1 MNRYEQLA
9 DRLRNDIRA
18 GLYPPGQRLPSVRR
32 IAMQQQLSIATC
44 ISAYRKLEAQGWL
57 EARPQSGFYARTPE
71 ALPPRA
77 CQTCE
82 HETPGEV
89 TMSERV
95 AQVMRASHRDDLLVL
110 STAIPHADFLPV
122 KDVRASLARALR
134 HEDAGSARYGEFI
147 GEESLRV
154 QIARRAV
161 ESGCQIHPDDIVI
174 TTGCQ
179 EALTLA
185 LRATT
190 RPGDVVAI
198 ESPAFFGTLQL
209 IESLGLKALEI
220 PTDASTGMSP
230 DALELALERWPV
242 KACLFCSSFS
252 NPVGASMPDAHKRRI
267 LQMLT
272 ARDIPLIEDDIYGEM
287 AHDGQRPRVAKAW
300 DRTGHVLLCSSFSK
314 TIAPGLRVGWIVPG
328 RWRREVERLKYGSTM
343 ATALLPQR
351 ALADYLASGRWERH
365 LNRVNRL
372 YAEQMARM
380 QTAIARHFPAGTRC
394 TRPAGGFILW
404 LELPEDIDALTLQ
417 AQALAAGISISPGP
431 LFSPQGKY
439 RNCVRLMCAVRWDA
453 GVDAALAT
461 LGSLASS
468 ARQRSQ

>member
-9 DRLRNDIRA
+9 ERLRTDIRA

-32 IAMQQQLSIATC
+32 IASQQGLSIATC

-71 ALPPRA
+71 VLPPRA
-77 CQTCE
+77 HQTCDDAR
-82 HETPGEV
+82 PGEV
-89 TMSERV
+89 SMSERV
-95 AQVMRASHRDDLLVL
+95 AQLMRASHRDDLLVL

-122 KDVRASLARALR
+122 KDVRSSLSRALR
-134 HEDAGSARYGEFI
+134 HDDAGSARYGEFV

-179 EALTLA
+179 EALMLS

-190 RPGDVVAI
+190 QPGDVVAI

-209 IESLGLKALEI
+209 IESLGLQALEI
-220 PTDASTGMSP
+220 PTDAQTGMSP
-230 DALELALERWPV
+230 EALELALERWPV
-242 KACLFCSSFS
+242 KACLVCSSFS
-252 NPVGASMPDAHKRRI
+252 NPVGALMPDTHKRRI
-267 LQMLT
+267 VQLLA
-272 ARDIPLIEDDIYGEM
+272 ARKVPLIEDDIYGEM

-300 DRTGHVLLCSSFSK
+300 DRSGNVLLCSSFSK
-314 TIAPGLRVGWIVPG
+314 TIAPGLRVGWVVAG

-351 ALADYLASGRWERH
+351 ALADYLASGRWDRH
-365 LNRVNRL
+365 LARVGRL
-372 YAEQMARM
+372 YADQMARM
-380 QTAIARHFPAGTRC
+380 QTAIARHFPSGTRC
-394 TRPAGGFILW
+394 TRPSGGFILW
-404 LELPEDIDALTLQ
+404 VELPEDVDALDLQ
-417 AQALAAGISISPGP
+417 ARALEAGISISPGP

-439 RNCVRLMCAVRWDA
+439 RNCVRLMCAVRWDSQ
-453 GVDAALAT
+453 VDAALAT
-461 LGSLASS
+461 LGSLARAS
-468 ARQRSQ
+468 A

>member
-9 DRLRNDIRA
+9 DRLRADIRA

-32 IAMQQQLSIATC
+32 IATQQGLSIATC

-77 CQTCE
+77 HQTCDDE
-82 HETPGEV
+82 CPGEV

-95 AQVMRASHRDDLLVL
+95 AQVMRASHREDLVVF
-110 STAIPHADFLPV
+110 STAIPHPDFQPV
-122 KDVRASLARALR
+122 KDVRASLGRALR
-134 HEDAGSARYGEFI
+134 AEDAGSARYGEFI
-147 GEESLRV
+147 GEEALRV

-190 RPGDVVAI
+190 LPGDIVAI

-220 PTDASTGMSP
+220 PTDTQTGLSP
-230 DALELALERWPV
+230 DALELALEKWPV
-242 KACLFCSSFS
+242 KACLACTSFS
-252 NPVGASMPDAHKRRI
+252 NPSGALMPDANKRRI
-267 LQMLT
+267 VQMLSSRGI
-272 ARDIPLIEDDIYGEM
+272 ALIEDDIYGEL
-287 AHDGQRPRVAKAW
+287 AHDGERPRVAKAW

-314 TIAPGLRVGWIVPG
+314 TLAPGLRVGWIVAG
-328 RWRREVERLKYGSTM
+328 RWRRDVERLKYGSTM

-351 ALADYLASGRWERH
+351 ALADYLSTGRWERH
-365 LNRVNRL
+365 LARIRRQ
-372 YAEQMARM
+372 YAEQMERM

-404 LELPEDIDALTLQ
+404 VELPDHVDALALQ
-417 AQALAAGISISPGP
+417 ARGLAAGISVAPGP

-439 RNCVRLMCAVRWDA
+439 RNCIRLMCAVRWDA
-453 GVDAALAT
+453 RVDAAMAALGRLAE
-461 LGSLASS
+461 G
-468 ARQRSQ
+468 